1 MKFNPLTKV
10 SEFRLKLYPKNF
22 EKSKSFY
29 KDLLGY
35 PVYKEWDR
43 GLNDKGIMFD
53 VGNVTL
59 ELLSPE
65 KEFVPL
71 QGSGVSLE
79 VKDVHKLWD
88 NIKDKANI
96 IFKIRNNEWG
106 DTSFG
111 ISDPDGYQITFFTKL
126 P

>member
-1 MKFNPLTKV
+1 
-10 SEFRLKLYPKNF
+10 
-22 EKSKSFY
+22 
-29 KDLLGY
+29 
-35 PVYKEWDR
+35 
-43 GLNDKGIMFD
+43 MFD